1 MAAKPFGRR
10 QGDAD
15 PKHDARE
22 LGMDAPRD
30 LDTPW
35 EVIAPEEQTLPLV
48 LACPHSG
55 RRYPPEF
62 VAASRLDSL
71 SLRRSEDSFVDEI
84 FAAGPAHGAPLLRA
98 LFPRA
103 FVDPNREPFELD
115 PQMFEDELPDYIN
128 PDSPRVAAGLGT
140 IARVVA
146 TGQDIY
152 ANKLTAAEALWRIE
166 AFYYPYHAA
175 LQRLVDR
182 TLECFEY
189 CLVVDC
195 HSMPSVGG
203 PTDPDPGRRR
213 ADFVLGD
220 CFGASCHPSVTA
232 AAEVAL
238 TEMGYTVA
246 RNDPY
251 AGGFTTRSY
260 GCPRTG
266 VHALQLEVNR
276 ALYMHETS
284 LERKPE
290 ISRLAQQMGEL
301 IAILGAVA
309 FPPPEVR

>member
-1 MAAKPFGRR
+1 
-10 QGDAD
+10 
-15 PKHDARE
+15 
-22 LGMDAPRD
+22 MDGPRD
-30 LDTPW
+30 SDTPW
-35 EVIAPEEQTLPLV
+35 DVITPSAQTLPLV
-48 LACPHSG
+48 LASPHSG
-55 RRYPPEF
+55 RRYPPKF
-62 VAASRLDSL
+62 VAASRLDPM

-84 FAAGPAHGAPLLRA
+84 FAAGPARGAPLLRA

-115 PQMFEDELPDYIN
+115 PRMFEDELPDYIN

-166 AFYYPYHAA
+166 AFYHPYHAA
-175 LQRLVDR
+175 LQGLVDR
-182 TLECFEY
+182 TVECFRT

-203 PTDPDPGRRR
+203 PTDLDPGRRR
-213 ADFVLGD
+213 VDFVLGD

-232 AAEVAL
+232 AAEAAL
-238 TEMGYTVA
+238 TGMGYTVA
-246 RNDPY
+246 RNVPY

-260 GCPRTG
+260 GCPKRG

-276 ALYMHETS
+276 ALYMHETN
-284 LERKPE
+284 LERKPG
-290 ISRLAQQMGEL
+290 ISWLAQQMGEL
-301 IAILGAVA
+301 VTILGGVA
-309 FPPPEVR
+309 FPPLEVR